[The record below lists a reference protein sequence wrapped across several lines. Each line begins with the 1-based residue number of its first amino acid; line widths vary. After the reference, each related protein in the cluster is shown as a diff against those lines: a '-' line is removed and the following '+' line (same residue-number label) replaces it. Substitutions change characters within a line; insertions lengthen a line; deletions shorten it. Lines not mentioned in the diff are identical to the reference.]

1 MTAVEAGSVSD
12 AIMAE
17 LAPFMAHQRHKW
29 AAQCQAQGL
38 SMAHFQILAILESDG
53 PTPMSRLA
61 DQVGVADPNLTGII
75 GRMEERRVVE
85 RVHDKADR
93 RVVLARLTDTGRN
106 VLKQVEETRLAHM
119 RRLVGI
125 LTAEEQQTL
134 LTALKSLTL
143 ADARARAQEAAVDPD
158 LSHSSAH
165 EELLQA

>member
-1 MTAVEAGSVSD
+1 MTELEAGLVSD

-29 AAQCQAQGL
+29 AAQCQAHGL
-38 SMAHFQILAILESDG
+38 SMAHFQILAILEADG

-61 DQVGVADPNLTGII
+61 DQLGVADPNLTGII
-75 GRMEERRVVE
+75 GRMEERSVVE
-85 RVHDKADR
+85 RVHNKEDR
-93 RVVLARLTDTGRN
+93 RVVLARLTDAGRE
-106 VLKQVEETRLAHM
+106 VLKQLEESRLGHM
-119 RRLVGI
+119 RQLVGI

-134 LTALKSLTL
+134 LSALKTLSL
-143 ADARARAQEAAVDPD
+143 ANARVREAADHPD

>member
-1 MTAVEAGSVSD
+1 MTEVEAGLVSD

-29 AAQCQAQGL
+29 AAQCQAHGL
-38 SMAHFQILAILESDG
+38 SMAHFQILAILEADG

-61 DQVGVADPNLTGII
+61 DQLGVADPNLTGII
-75 GRMEERRVVE
+75 GRMEERSVVE
-85 RVHDKADR
+85 RVHNKEDR
-93 RVVLARLTDTGRN
+93 RVVLARLTDAGRE
-106 VLKQVEETRLAHM
+106 VLKQLEESRLGHM
-119 RRLVGI
+119 RQLVGI

-134 LTALKSLTL
+134 LSALKTLSL
-143 ADARARAQEAAVDPD
+143 ANARVREAADHPD